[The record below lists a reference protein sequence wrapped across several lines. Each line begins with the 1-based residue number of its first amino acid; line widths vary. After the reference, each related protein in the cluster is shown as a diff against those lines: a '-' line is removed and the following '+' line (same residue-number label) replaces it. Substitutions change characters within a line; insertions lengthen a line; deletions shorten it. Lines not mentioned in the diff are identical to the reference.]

1 MKAYTP
7 DEAGNP
13 GPVFGGAFE
22 VDEELDYAG
31 ICDDVFSWEGMTFC
45 HVFVFQKKT
54 STFSIFHFLHTK
66 LNIRKKN
73 ITINIESIS
82 CFFLT
87 QMHQPLTSSPSVH
100 AFPKRWD
107 AAWRFSFRGKSG
119 VPHERREEDTKNGVR
134 FAFLK
139 YEVDGL

>member
-82 CFFLT
+82 CFFFN
-87 QMHQPLTSSPSVH
+87 P
-100 AFPKRWD
+100 D
-107 AAWRFSFRGKSG
+107 ASTFDFESFRARFSKTLGRGLEIFVSG
-119 VPHERREEDTKNGVR
+119 KIGSST
-134 FAFLK
+134 
-139 YEVDGL
+139 